1 MARTKRN
8 HKYED
13 DGHPLKSHRR
23 NTRVERFN
31 EFEADY
37 IRKNKNPIITL

>member
-13 DGHPLKSHRR
+13 DHLDRSHRR
-23 NTRVERFN
+23 HTRAERLS